1 MLIYGQKSL
10 EGREV
15 EIPYEYLV
23 KENQTM
29 YKMLVTLLPRVQYSK
44 KDVAELKDTLESVES
59 VVKEF
64 I

>member
-1 MLIYGQKSL
+1 
-10 EGREV
+10 
-15 EIPYEYLV
+15 
-23 KENQTM
+23 M